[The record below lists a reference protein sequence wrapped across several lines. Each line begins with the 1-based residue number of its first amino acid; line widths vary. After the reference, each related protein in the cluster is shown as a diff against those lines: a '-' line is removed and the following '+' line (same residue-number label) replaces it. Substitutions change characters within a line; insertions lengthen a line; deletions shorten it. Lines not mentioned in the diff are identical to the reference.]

1 MVTKKQLE
9 NIVAAAPD
17 KNFVRREARD
27 LIEAVNTKEFN
38 KELNFFNTKTKLNIK
53 SSDILGGYIF
63 IYRSLLTK
71 TLSVS
76 NFFMK
81 DSFLSYK
88 NNDAKGENIL
98 VIKYADIQKVERYR
112 NDTMKVRIVM
122 KDGKEYSRQVAQ
134 GDLVAYVLGEIA
146 KLNGGGDI
154 EVKSEE
160 PKKEKKTTKQTEPKE
175 KAPVEKKEKAPVEK
189 KTKATEPKAPAKKKV
204 EPVVEEKI
212 PVAVAVEEPIVMEE
226 PSVEVAEPEIIKAP
240 AKELHPVV
248 SHKGFMVI
256 NRFPL
261 DDKDRDKVYR
271 YIKDKG
277 LEYVLVER
285 QKFCDIIEDSEYEDS
300 KLYGEGEYVEGLAI
314 EKEEDINEFLIFN
327 ITNSIPIL
335 IYYLKFDGKLYD
347 IDQIY
352 GDLRK
357 EFERS
362 SKNRVEEIDD
372 MIDWSKALF
381 KYRSLNDESK
391 IKIFAKVRDSFGPF
405 FDNSWVI
412 SGFDKLKPD
421 ENIND
426 ANKYIERNRVL
437 AYIDVVMDAYIDEE
451 MILDGQEIALEFG
464 IKEPVKMSEE
474 EIRAHDRVNGRKQ
487 FVNYTKHRI
496 HRLDDL
502 YKPHN
507 GNNSIYS
514 KRSKSILGGSARSH
528 AVSVIDGHK
537 GYGVIDYKNASKAS
551 KDDMINVATNEI
563 GITFFKED
571 QIPDTYVLKDV
582 FKDTEYGFLTGPCN
596 VSGVDLR
603 YLFAFETIEEFLE
616 FYYDVRTKNPSC
628 RILAAGIEGKEI
640 DFAQLKLMGE

>member
-1 MVTKKQLE
+1 
-9 NIVAAAPD
+9 
-17 KNFVRREARD
+17 
-27 LIEAVNTKEFN
+27 
-38 KELNFFNTKTKLNIK
+38 
-53 SSDILGGYIF
+53 
-63 IYRSLLTK
+63 
-71 TLSVS
+71 
-76 NFFMK
+76 
-81 DSFLSYK
+81 
-88 NNDAKGENIL
+88 
-98 VIKYADIQKVERYR
+98 
-112 NDTMKVRIVM
+112 
-122 KDGKEYSRQVAQ
+122 
-134 GDLVAYVLGEIA
+134 
-146 KLNGGGDI
+146 
-154 EVKSEE
+154 
-160 PKKEKKTTKQTEPKE
+160 
-175 KAPVEKKEKAPVEK
+175 
-189 KTKATEPKAPAKKKV
+189 
-204 EPVVEEKI
+204 
-212 PVAVAVEEPIVMEE
+212 
-226 PSVEVAEPEIIKAP
+226 
-240 AKELHPVV
+240 
-248 SHKGFMVI
+248 
-256 NRFPL
+256 
-261 DDKDRDKVYR
+261 
-271 YIKDKG
+271 
-277 LEYVLVER
+277 
-285 QKFCDIIEDSEYEDS
+285 
-300 KLYGEGEYVEGLAI
+300 
-314 EKEEDINEFLIFN
+314 
-327 ITNSIPIL
+327 
-335 IYYLKFDGKLYD
+335 KFDGKLYD

-391 IKIFAKVRDSFGPF
+391 IKIFAKVRDTFDPY

-474 EIRAHDRVNGRKQ
+474 EIRARDRVNGRKQ

-496 HRLDDL
+496 HKLDTL
-502 YKPHN
+502 YLPHN
-507 GNNSIYS
+507 GENSINS
-514 KRSKSILGGSARSH
+514 KRGKSLLGGSARSH
-528 AVSVIDGHK
+528 AVSVINGHK

-551 KDDMINVATNEI
+551 KDDMIKVATNEI

>member
-1 MVTKKQLE
+1 MITSKDFNRFIDL
-9 NIVAAAPD
+9 
-17 KNFVRREARD
+17 VRASD
-27 LIEAVNTKEFN
+27 N
-38 KELNFFNTKTKLNIK
+38 KDDIFWAEMIKDVIDYSYFDSELSFFNSETNLNVK
-53 SSDILGGYIF
+53 KSDILGAKITTKEEVTKKLVISYIF
-63 IYRSLLTK
+63 TK
-71 TLSVS
+71 DTFYTYYDEDV
-76 NFFMK
+76 
-81 DSFLSYK
+81 
-88 NNDAKGENIL
+88 ENTF
-98 VIKYADIQKVERYR
+98 VCKYDDIHKVERLS
-112 NDTMKVRIVM
+112 NDTNRIIITM
-122 KDGKEYSRQVAQ
+122 KDGKEYSRCVFQGAVVA
-134 GDLVAYVLGEIA
+134 LLLGEII
-146 KLNGGGDI
+146 KLNGDGAV
-154 EVKSEE
+154 EVKVEA
-160 PKKEKKTTKQTEPKE
+160 PKKEKKSTKKPETKE
-175 KAPVEKKEKAPVEK
+175 KVPAKK
-189 KTKATEPKAPAKKKV
+189 KTKA
-204 EPVVEEKI
+204 
-212 PVAVAVEEPIVMEE
+212 
-226 PSVEVAEPEIIKAP
+226 AEPEIIKAP
-240 AKELHPVV
+240 VKEL
-248 SHKGFMVI
+248 
-256 NRFPL
+256 
-261 DDKDRDKVYR
+261 
-271 YIKDKG
+271 
-277 LEYVLVER
+277 
-285 QKFCDIIEDSEYEDS
+285 
-300 KLYGEGEYVEGLAI
+300 
-314 EKEEDINEFLIFN
+314 
-327 ITNSIPIL
+327 
-335 IYYLKFDGKLYD
+335 
-347 IDQIY
+347 
-352 GDLRK
+352 
-357 EFERS
+357 ERS

-391 IKIFAKVRDSFGPF
+391 IKIFAKVRDTFGPF
-405 FDNSWVI
+405 FDNTWVI

-421 ENIND
+421 EKIND

-437 AYIDVVMDAYIDEE
+437 AYIDVVMDAYINEE